1 MDGLSTEGGEMASS
15 SADAQEVQHRPLTVR
30 ELIETLAQYP
40 PDIRVV
46 VNGYEDGY
54 DNLHVDSLST
64 VSIRPKPDH
73 AEWEGENEEAWLNPG
88 ANEFSAV
95 CIARKSH

>member
-1 MDGLSTEGGEMASS
+1 MTNSGTNVHEEPY
-15 SADAQEVQHRPLTVR
+15 RPLTVK
-30 ELIETLAQYP
+30 ELIEALAQYP

-64 VSIRPKPDH
+64 ISIRAKPNH
-73 AEWEGENEEAWLNPG
+73 AEWEGENEEAWVSPG
-88 ANEFSAV
+88 TNEFSAV

>member
-1 MDGLSTEGGEMASS
+1 MTNST
-15 SADAQEVQHRPLTVR
+15 ADTRKKQRRPLTVKD
-30 ELIETLAQYP
+30 LIAALAEYP
-40 PDIRVV
+40 PDLRVV
-46 VNGYEDGY
+46 VNGYEASF

-64 VSIRPKPDH
+64 MSIRPKPDH